1 MALVCMKF
9 LLVEICDMFSGIWR
23 LGIVPSDFCETY
35 MLLLVILWDANTS
48 TRTSFLNAKLG
59 KSLHVRLDTLFL

>member
-35 MLLLVILWDANTS
+35 MLLGDLVGCEHIKTNQLLERE
-48 TRTSFLNAKLG
+48 TRE
-59 KSLHVRLDTLFL
+59 